1 MKFSLSSLALASL
14 AASTPLGLQERQLG
28 GGGNELREGSC
39 KPITFI
45 FARASTEPGLLGI
58 STGPAVCNDLKMA
71 KAGQVACQGVGPKY
85 TADLMSN
92 ALPDN
97 TSPAAI
103 EEAVGLFKQAA
114 SKCPDTQIVAGG
126 YSQGTAV
133 MDDSIKKL
141 PDDVKDKIKG
151 VVLFGYTR
159 NAQEHGQIG
168 DFPKD
173 KVKIYCATGDMVCD
187 GTLIV
192 GPAHFTYV
200 ANTGDASKWLEGK
213 LDSSSSSSS
222 SSGSGSGSSGSSTS
236 SGASA
241 SQSASSGSGSSGS
254 SGGLGSLL
262 GGGSSGSSDSGS
274 SGGLG
279 SLLGGG
285 SSSGSSGSSD
295 DDSSSSGSSGSSGGL
310 GSLFGM

>member
-1 MKFSLSSLALASL
+1 MKFSLSTLALAGL
-14 AASTPLGLQERQLG
+14 AASTPLGLQERQLS
-28 GGGNELREGSC
+28 GGNELRDGSC

-45 FARASTEPGLLGI
+45 FARASTEPGLMGI
-58 STGPAVCNDLKMA
+58 STGPAVCSDLKKA

-92 ALPDN
+92 ALPGN

-159 NAQEHGQIG
+159 NAQEHGQIA

-173 KVKIYCATGDMVCD
+173 KVKVYCATGDMVCD

-192 GPAHFTYV
+192 GPAHFTYI
-200 ANTGDASKWLEGK
+200 ANTGEASKWLEGK

-222 SSGSGSGSSGSSTS
+222 SSGSSGSTS
-236 SGASA
+236 SSTGASS
-241 SQSASSGSGSSGS
+241 SQSASSSGSGSGSSGS
-254 SGGLGSLL
+254 SGLGGLGSLF
-262 GGGSSGSSDSGS
+262 GGGSSGSSG
-274 SGGLG
+274 
-279 SLLGGG
+279 
-285 SSSGSSGSSD
+285 
-295 DDSSSSGSSGSSGGL
+295 DDSSSSSGSSGGL